1 METILPCIAFISWC
15 TEEDVNA
22 FLKDFKKKN
31 DKAFLNDKER
41 EYWSQHQL
49 YQEKSKDELQAL
61 CRQKKLPPE
70 GKKHE
75 CVKHLVE
82 KMECAPPQ
90 PLNVYSGELNS
101 VPESIAEISK
111 LSVYNLREILRFHN
125 ILDCGTKDELIIKV
139 GMLKSGRGYLAFHK
153 ELEAMVDLVAAITS
167 IIAAEKLMYLQD
179 PRILHKRRKFATPT
193 ASSVSKKRPRDSA
206 SVPARKQSSFLA
218 VPQGITLDNLEELL
232 KPLKDEISIY
242 KAKRDDLRTS
252 TRQKQP
258 DEAMRL
264 VGTRVMAHW
273 SRDEILSCLS
283 KDYNI
288 RKFHYA
294 GLEL

>member
-153 ELEAMVDLVAAITS
+153 ELEAMVDLVAA
-167 IIAAEKLMYLQD
+167 L
-179 PRILHKRRKFATPT
+179 R
-193 ASSVSKKRPRDSA
+193 
-206 SVPARKQSSFLA
+206 QS
-218 VPQGITLDNLEELL
+218 
-232 KPLKDEISIY
+232 
-242 KAKRDDLRTS
+242 
-252 TRQKQP
+252 
-258 DEAMRL
+258 
-264 VGTRVMAHW
+264 
-273 SRDEILSCLS
+273 
-283 KDYNI
+283 
-288 RKFHYA
+288 
-294 GLEL
+294 